1 MAYTDYEIQKKLS
14 RVMNEVMG
22 IMLKRQ
28 GTRKAR
34 ARFRQNR
41 YNDVWNSMQKSV
53 NEGTLQRFLTNNS
66 IYVPIPTDVRDYLRE
81 KEAEKYRKDSE
92 ELVREIETRRIKKNA
107 SISTTNQNKEIG
119 LKEISFDSFNN
130 TLFICNGTI
139 RCRRKKHTIVPAT
152 GILADIK
159 GKIIYINVNYCT
171 ICKKYFIAYNEYLD
185 YRDKYGALL
194 GNFRFENTENK
205 SSTGMYKNLSAHSIL
220 NLVGYSVNQ
229 SDDYT
234 ASERHTI
241 LANIMDRNIA
251 SKSQIID
258 YLHFFIN
265 NSSNRKNMDIA
276 NSKWQDDLEW
286 TRSYKINQQR
296 KFIVKSIKR

>member
-1 MAYTDYEIQKKLS
+1 MAYTDYKIQKKIS
-14 RVMNEVMG
+14 RVMNEAMG
-22 IMLKRQ
+22 IILKRQ
-28 GTRKAR
+28 GKKKAQ

-41 YNDVWNSMQKSV
+41 YNDVWSSLQKSV
-53 NEGTLQRFLTNNS
+53 NEGTLQRFLINNS
-66 IYVPIPTDVRDYLRE
+66 IYVQIPTDVRDYLRE
-81 KEAEKYRKDSE
+81 KEVEKYRKDSE
-92 ELVREIETRRIKKNA
+92 SLVREIETRRIKKNA
-107 SISTTNQNKEIG
+107 SLSATNQNKEKG
-119 LKEISFDSFNN
+119 LKEISFDSSNN
-130 TLFICNGTI
+130 TLFICKGTI

-159 GKIIYINVNYCT
+159 GNIKYINVNYCM
-171 ICKKYFIAYNEYLD
+171 ICKKYFISYNEYMD
-185 YRDKYGALL
+185 YRDKYGVLL
-194 GNFRFENTENK
+194 GNFRFEDTEK
-205 SSTGMYKNLSAHSIL
+205 ESSSGMYKNLSAHSIL

-234 ASERHTI
+234 ANERHTI